1 MDRLGGDGM
10 VWLREL
16 LDITVFY
23 VECPRCG
30 KEIFGTSRS
39 EIEKLLVE
47 HLNRGCRK

>member
-1 MDRLGGDGM
+1 M
-10 VWLREL
+10 VWLRKLEGI
-16 LDITVFY
+16 DIFY

-30 KEIFGTSRS
+30 KEIFGTKRS